1 MSLAERI
8 ARYRQLAGEQ
18 GNAAIKY
25 KNQLNAN
32 SLFRLLLFLTG
43 SLFCY
48 FLYPATVP
56 VLVVAAATTIGFL
69 ALLKRHGELQQR
81 MARSEVLAKIAKNEL
96 RAFEHDFTPFDGA
109 AEHVDPSHPFSFDLD
124 IFGEGSLFQ
133 MLNRTSLERGK
144 GELASMLKMPLREGG
159 EIRKRQGAVRELS
172 KRDFCLTS
180 DYDVVRGA
188 QIESRPANWPGREQQ
203 LFRRPSLW
211 RAITHIVPLLYL
223 LTIALVLAGATG
235 GQAITLLYFIT
246 LSISVIPT
254 KSVKRIGLLFDK
266 RAKQLESYAGLLKL
280 VESTSFDSEL
290 LQTLQQSLQNDK
302 KMASTSRKLLPQILT
317 CFCPCRSS

>member
-133 MLNRTSLERGK
+133 MLNRTSLEMGK

-172 KRDFCLTS
+172 EKEDFCL
-180 DYDVVRGA
+180 D
-188 QIESRPANWPGREQQ
+188 
-203 LFRRPSLW
+203 FR
-211 RAITHIVPLLYL
+211 
-223 LTIALVLAGATG
+223 TIGMLSE
-235 GQAITLLYFIT
+235 GQ
-246 LSISVIPT
+246 
-254 KSVKRIGLLFDK
+254 
-266 RAKQLESYAGLLKL
+266 QLESHYPYCPPPLPADHRTGIGRSNGGTGNHPPLFHHI
-280 VESTSFDSEL
+280 VDFGDSHEECEA
-290 LQTLQQSLQNDK
+290 DRP
-302 KMASTSRKLLPQILT
+302 AVR
-317 CFCPCRSS
+317 